1 MNTIL
6 TTALSTITG
15 LVIGYVV
22 SKLKD
27 YGKKNRELKENNK
40 RQNEALKLLLQNNLT
55 NIYFVYQKLGEI
67 PDYVYRNWKN
77 MFHIY
82 KILGGNDF
90 VDSLDN
96 RMNKFKIVRTGLLKE
111 G

>member
-90 VDSLDN
+90 VDSLDI

>member
-67 PDYVYRNWKN
+67 PDYVYKNWKN